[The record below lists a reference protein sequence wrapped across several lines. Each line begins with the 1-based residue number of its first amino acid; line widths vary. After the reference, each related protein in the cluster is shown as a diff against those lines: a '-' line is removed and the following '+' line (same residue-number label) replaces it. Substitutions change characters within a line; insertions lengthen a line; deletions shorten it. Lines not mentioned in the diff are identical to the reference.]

1 VSRARSLFEQA
12 LTLFQEAGLHGQVLT
27 VQAQLEQLPKR
38 ASPHVARSLPAGLS
52 SREVEVLR
60 LVAQGKSN
68 RQIAEELVLSEKTV
82 INHLTS
88 IFNKTVTDN
97 RAAATAFAIRHGL
110 A

>member
-1 VSRARSLFEQA
+1 MPRARSLFEQA
-12 LTLFQEAGLHGQVLT
+12 LALFQEVGLHGQVLA
-27 VQAQLEQLPKR
+27 VQALLSQLPE
-38 ASPHVARSLPAGLS
+38 RSSTRRPFPDGLS